1 MSFTKLHQ
9 TSWLSESSAKANI
22 IIVHGLAEHC
32 GRYKH
37 VGEFLSAKGYS
48 VFTYDQRGHGQS
60 EGMRSYIHS
69 MDKLVNDLRQMVA
82 QVRQQDK
89 DLPLYILGHSMG
101 TQVVLSYLLEFQTEK
116 EGAMVSAPV
125 IIPGEDTP
133 PLLIAA
139 AKVLSRI
146 APRFRVAALSGGSV
160 SRDPEEVR
168 KYDQDP
174 LNYRGKIPARTGA
187 ELFRTMDH
195 IQAGM
200 HTIRLP
206 ILILHGTAD
215 SLVSVESSH
224 LLHER
229 VASQDKTLKLYEG
242 LYHEILNEPEKE
254 EVMEDIVTWLEKR
267 VS

>member
-1 MSFTKLHQ
+1 MKLHQ
-9 TSWLSESSAKANI
+9 TSWLSDSPTKANI

-37 VGEFLSAKGYS
+37 VGEFFSARGYN

-69 MDKLVNDLRQMVA
+69 MDELVGDLHQMVA
-82 QVRQQDK
+82 NVRQQDAK
-89 DLPLYILGHSMG
+89 KPLYILGHSMG
-101 TQVVLSYLLEFQTEK
+101 TQVVLSYLLDYQDEI
-116 EGAMVSAPV
+116 EGAIVSAPV
-125 IIPGEDTP
+125 IIAGDDTP
-133 PLLIAA
+133 PLMVAA

-146 APRFRVAALSGGSV
+146 APRLRVAAISGESV

-168 KYDQDP
+168 KYDEDP
-174 LNYRGKIPARTGA
+174 LNYRGKLPARTGA
-187 ELFRTMDH
+187 ELFQTMDR

-200 HTIRLP
+200 HAIKLP
-206 ILILHGTAD
+206 ILIMHGTAD

-224 LLHER
+224 LLHEK
-229 VASQDKTLKLYEG
+229 VASQDKTLKLYDG

-254 EVMEDIVTWLEKR
+254 EVMGDILEWLEKR
-267 VS
+267 VN